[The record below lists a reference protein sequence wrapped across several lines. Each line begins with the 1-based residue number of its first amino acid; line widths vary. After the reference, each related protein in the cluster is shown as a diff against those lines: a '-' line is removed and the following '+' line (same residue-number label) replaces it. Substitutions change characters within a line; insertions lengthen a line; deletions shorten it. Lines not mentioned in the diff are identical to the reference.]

1 MLKKL
6 PNNLRK
12 YEKPSIQLFSLQ
24 NTSPYEGIKYTD
36 TAEHEIDGIDIF
48 EMMKNYGSPLFVVSE
63 KKLRENF
70 KHFKNTFCEQYPE
83 TIVGYSYKTN
93 YLSAIC
99 SIVQQEGAWPEV
111 VSGMEYEMAE
121 RLGNDPTQIIFNGC
135 YKKPQELLRASIQ
148 GSMINIDSPD
158 EVIQLEKIAVT
169 LKKKLKVGI
178 RVNMRL
184 TSQPW
189 NKFGFNLESGQAY
202 EIAKKIY
209 KSKLLEI
216 QGIHAHIGTYIF
228 DPALYYQATQ
238 AVVHFATTLEEQFGF
253 KIEYFDLGGG
263 FPSPNT
269 LQQQFLPA
277 SYVVPSLQEYAKAIG
292 NALKEFK
299 SAFKITPRLLL
310 EPGRAIVDE
319 AVTCLTTVVAHKT
332 IAEGVQ
338 GIIIDTGI
346 NILPT
351 ANWYNHDI
359 SCLTKNAIS
368 RQDTVIFGPLC
379 MQIDVVRKHLKLPPL
394 QRGDILMIK
403 NTGAYNM
410 TQSMQFIY
418 TRPAIV
424 LVHDGKV
431 EILKR
436 AESVDDI
443 QRLEEIPEHLR
454 PPVFLKKAA

>member
-6 PNNLRK
+6 PKELKK

-24 NTSPYEGIKYTD
+24 NTSPYEGIKYSDATVHD
-36 TAEHEIDGIDIF
+36 IDGVNIF
-48 EMMKNYGSPLFVVSE
+48 EMMKNYGSPLFAVSE

-70 KHFKNTFCEQYPE
+70 QHFKKTFCDQYPN
-83 TIVGYSYKTN
+83 TIIGYSYKTN
-93 YLSAIC
+93 YLSSICAILKE
-99 SIVQQEGAWPEV
+99 EGAYPEV

-121 RLGNDPTQIIFNGC
+121 RLDNDPTHIIFNGC
-135 YKKPQELLRASIQ
+135 YKKPQELLKAAIQ
-148 GSMINIDSPD
+148 GSLINIDSTD
-158 EVIQLEKIAVT
+158 EAIQLEKIAIT
-169 LKKKLKVGI
+169 LKKTLKVGI

-184 TSQPW
+184 MSQPW

-202 EIAKKIY
+202 EICKKLY

-216 QGIHAHIGTYIF
+216 RGIHAHIGTYIF
-228 DPALYYQATQ
+228 DPALYYQATL
-238 AVVHFATTLEEQFGF
+238 AIVHFAATIEEQFGF

-277 SYVVPSLQEYAKAIG
+277 SYVVPTLEEYAKAIG
-292 NALKEFK
+292 HALKEFK
-299 SAFKITPRLLL
+299 SAFKITPTLYL
-310 EPGRAIVDE
+310 EPGRVIVDE
-319 AVTCLTTVVAHKT
+319 AVTCFTTVVAHKT
-332 IAEGVQ
+332 IAQ
-338 GIIIDTGI
+338 GIQGVIIDTGI

-359 SCLTKNAIS
+359 SCLTKSAIS

-379 MQIDVVRKHLKLPPL
+379 MQIDVVRKHIKLPPL
-394 QRGDILMIK
+394 GRGDILMIK

-418 TRPAIV
+418 TRPAII

-431 EILKR
+431 EIIKR
-436 AESVDDI
+436 AETLDDI
-443 QRLEEIPEHLR
+443 QRLEELPEHLR
-454 PPVFLKKAA
+454 AHIPLKKAA